1 LTGRVADDSGGGA
14 LSARLKRT
22 LVSDYVMVRAPGGQ
36 AWSGF
41 RDTFVVDG
49 QPIRTRE
56 DRLAQ
61 LLSDGQDDGL
71 DEAARLDEENAR
83 YNLGNELVYRTI
95 NVPLLPLDFLSPQH
109 QAQFKFRHRGQEDIA
124 GRPAVKLDYRERGST
139 TFIKTPAGPDQVTRG
154 TIWIDSTSGAVLKT
168 YLNIV
173 VTPTQQAK
181 ITVEYQIDETLGFLV
196 PSVMR
201 ESYQRSSTTI
211 TGTATYAQFRQFR
224 TTARIVEAPK

>member
-1 LTGRVADDSGGGA
+1 
-14 LSARLKRT
+14 
-22 LVSDYVMVRAPGGQ
+22 M
-36 AWSGF
+36 
-41 RDTFVVDG
+41 VDG

-56 DRLAQ
+56 DRLAR
-61 LLSDGQDDGL
+61 LLSGGQDYGL
-71 DEAARLDEENAR
+71 DEAERLDEENAR

-109 QAQFKFRHRGQEDIA
+109 QAQFRFRHHGQEEVA
-124 GRPAVKLDYRERGST
+124 GRPAVKLDYRERGSA

-211 TGTATYAQFRQFR
+211 TGTATYAHFRQFR
-224 TTARIVEAPK
+224 TSARIVEAPK